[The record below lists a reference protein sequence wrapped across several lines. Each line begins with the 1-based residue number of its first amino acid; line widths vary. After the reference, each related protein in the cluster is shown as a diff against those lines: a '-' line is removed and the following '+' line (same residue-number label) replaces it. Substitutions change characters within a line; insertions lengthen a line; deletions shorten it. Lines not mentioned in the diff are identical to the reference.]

1 MLEKLKSLGL
11 KITPQRIAILEI
23 LKDNTSHP
31 SAEDIYNRLKPNF
44 PSLSLATVYN
54 TLESLTRAGAIQEVI
69 IDSKK
74 RHYDPDTSI
83 HSHFLCR
90 RCSSIFDLEIK
101 IKLPETPFEV
111 DDFLLESI
119 STHLYGTCPQCRQSA
134 PE

>member
-31 SAEDIYNRLKPNF
+31 SAEEIYSHLKPDF

-69 IDSKK
+69 IDSRK
-74 RHYDPDTSI
+74 RHYDPDTSS

-90 RCSSIFDLEIK
+90 SCSCIYDLEVNID
-101 IKLPETPFEV
+101 LPETPCEL
-111 DDFLLESI
+111 DNFLLECVSM
-119 STHLYGTCPQCRQSA
+119 HLHGICPKCRTDS